1 MIPSEWHTLGDLM
14 TALYRAF
21 SPKYGR
27 EVACVGAAYVV
38 QLCHEPC
45 VSSA

>member
-1 MIPSEWHTLGDLM
+1 MIPSDWHTLGDLM

-27 EVACVGAAYVV
+27 EVACVTAAFVIQRCKEELHDV
-38 QLCHEPC
+38 
-45 VSSA
+45 A